1 MNTGEWV
8 TSCAGNSFSST
19 SYSSRDEA
27 VAAGIELYEG
37 ESFFVAQIAIIKEEV
52 VDTEFKKTEETE

>member
-1 MNTGEWV
+1 MNIGEWV
-8 TSCAGNSFSST
+8 TSYGGNSFSSP